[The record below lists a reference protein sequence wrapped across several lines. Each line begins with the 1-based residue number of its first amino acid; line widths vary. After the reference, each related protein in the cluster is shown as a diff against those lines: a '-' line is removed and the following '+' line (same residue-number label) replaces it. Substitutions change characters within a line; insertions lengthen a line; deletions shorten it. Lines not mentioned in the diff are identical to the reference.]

1 MAKDKN
7 QPISEETERQ
17 RSAQLGRIVAWTDP
31 QQPKRLVQDDERE
44 DEAEAS

>member
-7 QPISEETERQ
+7 KPISEETERQ
-17 RSAQLGRIVAWTDP
+17 RSAQFGRIAAWTDP
-31 QQPKRLVQDDERE
+31 QPKRPVRDDERE